1 MNDFGSVV
9 CGRQNTPYQAPVSVD
24 IRLIRDTN
32 LSVLGLSFL
41 LLLQRLRIGAGVGA
55 GSTTH
60 HLSRTNTVPLPA
72 QIGASYKLS
81 ASYVQ
86 AVSSNVSRIKMP
98 PADVF

>member
-41 LLLQRLRIGAGVGA
+41 LLLLLLLQRLRFRAGVGA
-55 GSTTH
+55 GKINPTPKA
-60 HLSRTNTVPLPA
+60 RV
-72 QIGASYKLS
+72 K
-81 ASYVQ
+81 
-86 AVSSNVSRIKMP
+86 R
-98 PADVF
+98 VFTGKEA